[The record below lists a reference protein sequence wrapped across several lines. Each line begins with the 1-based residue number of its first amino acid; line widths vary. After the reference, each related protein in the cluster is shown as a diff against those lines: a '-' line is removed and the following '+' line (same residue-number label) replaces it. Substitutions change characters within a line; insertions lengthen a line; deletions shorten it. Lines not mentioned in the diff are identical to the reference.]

1 MSLFGSNT
9 LILPLVGVVARVH
22 GPRVARPGVRL
33 PGWVAGVRGSRRV
46 AVVMIGLRL
55 GVTLRRRSGVMTR
68 PGLHAVL
75 SRIQGASSGG
85 KTTSGQ
91 TRRGGSASLLCD
103 HTGSSDRPNRW
114 RAAAGFSQLVGGGGC
129 FHMRDY
135 EQSRCWA
142 RRPTPASDSQT
153 WDGDSVKNLCKVS
166 QSSFSLCLCVFLLL
180 LSSDLVHCLLCFV
193 RKMAILTPVAGCIFS
208 TIEGFHDFGPT
219 RRCDVAATPYWRH
232 SV

>member
-135 EQSRCWA
+135 ERVAAELEGQ
-142 RRPTPASDSQT
+142 RRLPILRRETAT
-153 WDGDSVKNLCKVS
+153 VS
-166 QSSFSLCLCVFLLL
+166 KICAKFLRVLSLCVFV
-180 LSSDLVHCLLCFV
+180 SFFCCFLQIWFIV
-193 RKMAILTPVAGCIFS
+193 CCALFEKWPF
-208 TIEGFHDFGPT
+208 
-219 RRCDVAATPYWRH
+219 
-232 SV
+232 